1 MSELKEIN
9 ERFEKDNQ
17 TARQRN
23 LPPDPSYPDPDYY
36 FSATY
41 KLLLQNDK
49 LQAQLAAVKNC
60 QRYTH
65 LDASTGNLELCVSYT
80 ELKAAIGESE

>member
-1 MSELKEIN
+1 MSKYCQKHLLHAPPILKE
-9 ERFEKDNQ
+9 ECQ
-17 TARQRN
+17 CC
-23 LPPDPSYPDPDYY
+23 
-36 FSATY
+36 
-41 KLLLQNDK
+41 KLE
-49 LQAQLAAVKNC
+49 AQLAAVKNC